1 MLYRLYQPGDF
12 PALYGLEELCFEPP
26 IRYNRAWMHQLIAN
40 PSSATWIAEENK
52 TMTGFTIVEWTTVP
66 KGTVAYIQTIE
77 VHPAS
82 RRRGIAA
89 ELLCR
94 AENSARTAGAR
105 FIWLHVDVENAA
117 AIRLYESR
125 GYTRKGREEHYYA
138 RHRPALI
145 YSKSISDAQG
155 PRHVM

>member
-1 MLYRLYQPGDF
+1 MR
-12 PALYGLEELCFEPP
+12 
-26 IRYNRAWMHQLIAN
+26 QLIAN

-52 TMTGFTIVEWTTVP
+52 KLAGFTIVEWTTVP

-77 VHPAS
+77 VDFAS

-94 AENSARTAGAR
+94 AENSTYAAGAR

-145 YSKSISDAQG
+145 YSKSISATQG
-155 PRHVM
+155 PGHLM